1 MGVDA
6 LSVVISTM
14 AIPTMIVRT
23 IGKILYLPVLVI
35 SRPDTIDVP
44 ITPTI
49 IGSMRRPDA
58 AADVPD
64 DICRNVGTK
73 PRAAN
78 IPMPIAMPIAVA
90 LMKIGLRNIDSGMI
104 GSAARDSVKMNN
116 PAAATRPAPHAQ
128 VAPESQPKSADPP
141 KSVKKMRHVV
151 AADRNTTPS
160 QSMGF
165 SAFLFG
171 SFRANTATKK
181 AA

>member
-1 MGVDA
+1 MLVPA
-6 LSVVISTM
+6 
-14 AIPTMIVRT
+14 
-23 IGKILYLPVLVI
+23 IGKNLYLPVLVM
-35 SRPDTIDVP
+35 SRPDAIEVP
-44 ITPTI
+44 MTPTI

-73 PRAAN
+73 PSAAN
-78 IPMPIAMPIAVA
+78 MPMPIAMPIAVA

-104 GSAARDSVKMNN
+104 GSAARD
-116 PAAATRPAPHAQ
+116 
-128 VAPESQPKSADPP
+128 
-141 KSVKKMRHVV
+141 SVKKMRHVV

-181 AA
+181 AAMPMGMLM